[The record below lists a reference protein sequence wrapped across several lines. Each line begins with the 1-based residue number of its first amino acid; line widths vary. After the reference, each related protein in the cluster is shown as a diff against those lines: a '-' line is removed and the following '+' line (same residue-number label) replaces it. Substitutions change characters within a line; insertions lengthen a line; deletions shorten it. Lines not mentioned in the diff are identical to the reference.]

1 MTEFTDRH
9 AKERGFTLLELLMAI
24 FLSMGVLA
32 AGYTVFQGSS
42 RATTQQNLDNRMQD
56 NARVAMDVLARNIRR
71 AGFLVNFPSY
81 NQNILSG
88 QIEGQSI
95 KIIPNNSNAVP
106 DQISVVGGTLTSVGT
121 LAQSVPRGATSLIL
135 STASTITVGDIIG
148 LGYTFSGRVTNVAGN
163 TVTLDNAVPTGA
175 TNMAYPGDDM
185 AGVQEAARVRRLTT
199 TLYRID
205 AATDPLHPV
214 LQQTT
219 QNTTEP
225 VAEDIEDLQI
235 AYGVDR
241 NNNRII
247 EDNEWTWA
255 PPNNEIN
262 LIRLV
267 RITIVAR
274 SAQPDPALIGRAQTI
289 PAIEDRPAQNNVLDG
304 FRRYILT
311 RMVKARNIDVIFAL

>member
-1 MTEFTDRH
+1 
-9 AKERGFTLLELLMAI
+9 
-24 FLSMGVLA
+24 
-32 AGYTVFQGSS
+32 
-42 RATTQQNLDNRMQD
+42 
-56 NARVAMDVLARNIRR
+56 
-71 AGFLVNFPSY
+71 
-81 NQNILSG
+81 
-88 QIEGQSI
+88 
-95 KIIPNNSNAVP
+95 
-106 DQISVVGGTLTSVGT
+106 
-121 LAQSVPRGATSLIL
+121 
-135 STASTITVGDIIG
+135 
-148 LGYTFSGRVTNVAGN
+148 
-163 TVTLDNAVPTGA
+163 
-175 TNMAYPGDDM
+175 
-185 AGVQEAARVRRLTT
+185 VQEAARVRRLTA

-214 LQQTT
+214 LQQQLQTIPGLP
-219 QNTTEP
+219 QPPPEP